1 VTEAE
6 TSRKDYNKR
15 VRKIGKILIGLILGA
30 SLGFN
35 WWQWQ
40 ENKNNQSGYKVE
52 GVIDGDTLVLEGKV
66 KIRLRSADAPELSFC
81 GGQEA
86 KAELEKLVSGQKVQI
101 KEKIMDFKARPMA
114 LVYVGE
120 ELVNQKMIESGWA
133 KYHSDVTSQRK
144 NLKAAQTQ
152 AREKKIGIWSEQCR
166 QMENKTRPECNI
178 KGNIDDNARGRKI
191 YYYPGCAQYNFTVIE
206 KDMGE
211 EWFCTKEE
219 AQAAGYAQS
228 KNCK

>member
-1 VTEAE
+1 M
-6 TSRKDYNKR
+6 K
-15 VRKIGKILIGLILGA
+15 KIGKIIIGLILGI

-40 ENKNNQSGYKVE
+40 NNKTSPDGYKVE
-52 GVIDGDTLVLEGKV
+52 GVIDGDTLVLEGNA
-66 KIRLRSADAPELSFC
+66 KIRLRSADAPELNFC
-81 GGQEA
+81 GGKEA
-86 KAELEKLVSGQKVQI
+86 KNELEKLVNNQTVQI
-101 KEKIMDFKARPMA
+101 KEKIMDLKARPMA

-144 NLKAAQTQ
+144 NLKAAQAL
-152 AREKKIGIWSEQCR
+152 AREKAIGIWSEQCR
-166 QMENKTRPECNI
+166 QTENKENPQCNI

-211 EWFCTKEE
+211 QWFCTKEE
-219 AQAAGYAQS
+219 AEAAGYAKS
-228 KNCK
+228 KNCRE